1 MRIPFQAKTRT
12 DGDGRYLV
20 GGLAEGRY
28 FVKAVLK
35 AFAAADRSNNR
46 ALTRTVS
53 LYEGEACEKID
64 FALIR
69 GGVMTGKVMDN
80 EGAPLVARYVQ
91 LYIVDEQG
99 WKQRYEDILYETAV
113 TDDRGVYRI
122 YGLPPGRYAVSAGG
136 EGGGDPLH
144 DRDGK
149 FTLTYHPDTTDEKK
163 AKIIEIKE
171 GSEVTDVDIR
181 LG

>member
-1 MRIPFQAKTRT
+1 MKPGLLTLFSTLSISLLIAAGQSGSRASAQTPQRDNRPRTASISGRVTIAGKPAANAVITVVEADLKPDAGDSEMRIPFQAKTRT

-69 GGVMTGKVMDN
+69 GGVMTGKVM
-80 EGAPLVARYVQ
+80 
-91 LYIVDEQG
+91 
-99 WKQRYEDILYETAV
+99 
-113 TDDRGVYRI
+113 
-122 YGLPPGRYAVSAGG
+122 
-136 EGGGDPLH
+136 
-144 DRDGK
+144 
-149 FTLTYHPDTTDEKK
+149 
-163 AKIIEIKE
+163 
-171 GSEVTDVDIR
+171 
-181 LG
+181 